1 MISLH
6 DNARNP
12 AKATREHKKTLW
24 EKAVAE
30 CFLGGNFYDLCLS
43 SQQWKIIVLSFS
55 AYANTDKE

>member
-30 CFLGGNFYDLCLS
+30 CFLGEIFTIYVYPVNNGKS
-43 SQQWKIIVLSFS
+43 
-55 AYANTDKE
+55 